1 MLKLRLL
8 IGITLGMLA
17 VVVWLASS
25 ANAATLNVV
34 GGQLLGASNVLV
46 NGDLYDVEFLDG
58 TCTVLF
64 TGCDE
69 ASDFTFSS
77 FAAATLASQ
86 ALLDQVFLDAADT
99 FDTSPDLTNGILTS
113 VVGFLE
119 TPYTGDALTFSSLST
134 VNGDGAT
141 YFDTVVGPFTETA
154 TWNSLTNSSEAFA
167 RWSPVPEPG
176 TASLL
181 AFGLVG
187 IVAMRRRRTAA

>member
-8 IGITLGMLA
+8 IGSTLGALA
-17 VVVWLASS
+17 LVVCLASS

-34 GGQLLGASNVLV
+34 GGQLAGASNVLV
-46 NGDLYDVEFLDG
+46 NGNLYDVEFLDG
-58 TCTVLF
+58 TCIALF

-69 ASDFTFSS
+69 ASDFTFPS

-86 ALLDQVFLDAADT
+86 ALLDQVFLDGANL
-99 FDTSPDLTNGILTS
+99 FDTSPDLTNGVLTS

-119 TPYTGDALTFSSLST
+119 TPYTGDALAFSSLST

-141 YFDTVVGPFTETA
+141 YFDTVVGPFAETA
-154 TWNSLTNSSEAFA
+154 TWNSSTNSSEAFA

-176 TASLL
+176 TGALMAL
-181 AFGLVG
+181 GLTAMG
-187 IVAMRRRRTAA
+187 IRRRR